1 MISQHIPCA
10 PPNNLPIVFSRAPH
24 AAFACHRMEHPARG
38 VMDEFADITLE
49 KGAWHIS
56 LARQAHR
63 SH

>member
-1 MISQHIPCA
+1 
-10 PPNNLPIVFSRAPH
+10 
-24 AAFACHRMEHPARG
+24 HRMEHPARG

>member
-1 MISQHIPCA
+1 MR
-10 PPNNLPIVFSRAPH
+10 PPEQSPDRLLARPH
-24 AAFACHRMEHPARG
+24 DAFARHRMEHPARG